1 MNMRERVWILGVPLA
16 PLTAEE
22 ALATVAEWLRAERGR
37 TRLIFT
43 PNAEIIARAQVD
55 PELRAALAGA
65 DLTVPDGIGVV
76 WASRFLGTPVPE
88 RVPGIEL
95 LEAVLGLAARQG
107 YRVFFL
113 GGRPGVAEEAA
124 ARLSARWP
132 GLQVT
137 GTHHGYFGPDEEEK
151 VLENIRAAAPD
162 ILVVALGAP
171 KQELWLT
178 RHKEELTV
186 RVALGVG
193 GSLDVLAGR
202 VKRAPQLFR
211 RLGLEW
217 LYRILRQPERW
228 RRAVFLPRFVLAVLA
243 EALARKRGRE

>member
-1 MNMRERVWILGVPLA
+1 MKERVWVLGVPLA

-22 ALATVAEWLRAERGR
+22 ALATVAEWLRGERAG

-43 PNAEIIARAQVD
+43 PNAEIIARAQAE
-55 PELRAALAGA
+55 PELKKALAGA
-65 DLTVPDGIGVV
+65 DLTVPDGIGAV

-95 LEAVLGLAARQG
+95 LEAVLALAAREG

-113 GGRPGVAEEAA
+113 GGRPGVAEEATE
-124 ARLSARWP
+124 RLMTRWP

-137 GTHHGYFGPDEEEK
+137 GTHHGYFGPEEERR
-151 VLENIRAAAPD
+151 VLAKIRAAEPD

-178 RHKEELTV
+178 RHKGELTA

-202 VKRAPQLFR
+202 VKRAPRLFR

-243 EALARKRGRE
+243 EGLARKRGRE

>member
-1 MNMRERVWILGVPLA
+1 MKERVWVLGVPLA

-22 ALATVAEWLRAERGR
+22 ALATVAEWLRGERAG

-43 PNAEIIARAQVD
+43 PNAEIIARAQAE
-55 PELRAALAGA
+55 PELKKALAGA
-65 DLTVPDGIGVV
+65 DLTVPDGIGAV

-95 LEAVLGLAARQG
+95 LEAVLALAAREG

-113 GGRPGVAEEAA
+113 GGRPGVAEEATE
-124 ARLSARWP
+124 RLMTRWP

-137 GTHHGYFGPDEEEK
+137 GTHHGYFGPEEERR
-151 VLENIRAAAPD
+151 VLAKIRAAEPD

-178 RHKEELTV
+178 RHKGELTA

-202 VKRAPQLFR
+202 VKRAPRLFR

-228 RRAVFLPRFVLAVLA
+228 RRAFLLPRFVLMVLR
-243 EALARKRGRE
+243 EALARRRGRE